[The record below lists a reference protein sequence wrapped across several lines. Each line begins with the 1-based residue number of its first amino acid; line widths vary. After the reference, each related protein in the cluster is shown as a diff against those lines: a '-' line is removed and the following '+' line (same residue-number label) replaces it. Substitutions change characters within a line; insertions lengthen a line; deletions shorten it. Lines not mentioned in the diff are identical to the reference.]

1 MNREQKKARGQAAMH
16 RAQEL
21 AKNGQFRLRS
31 VLSRTAIV
39 VDFVF
44 DGAPPLTEGIVRLRN
59 RAEAMSR
66 FARMTLAIRAGA
78 DYGKLE
84 HLMEASDLC
93 KIMRQKFDE
102 FVKTLD
108 PKLLDEADK
117 RVKDKKFERAEA
129 NLRQAIR
136 AFVSSGG
143 SMAGVCEILDLM
155 QVEQVQPA

>member
-39 VDFVF
+39 ADFVF

-66 FARMTLAIRAGA
+66 FARMTLAISAGA
-78 DYGKLE
+78 AKVLYTCAPCGKGI
-84 HLMEASDLC
+84 APCSG
-93 KIMRQKFDE
+93 
-102 FVKTLD
+102 D
-108 PKLLDEADK
+108 P
-117 RVKDKKFERAEA
+117 V
-129 NLRQAIR
+129 
-136 AFVSSGG
+136 VSSNTLGWG
-143 SMAGVCEILDLM
+143 NRYPLCAFCGRGDS
-155 QVEQVQPA
+155 